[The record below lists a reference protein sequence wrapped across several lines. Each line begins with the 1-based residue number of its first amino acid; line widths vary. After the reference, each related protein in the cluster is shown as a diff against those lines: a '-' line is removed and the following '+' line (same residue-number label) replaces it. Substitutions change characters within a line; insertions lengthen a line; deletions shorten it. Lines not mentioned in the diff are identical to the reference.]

1 MPTSTKPPPPASTV
15 ARPFAASLLAA
26 ALTLSLAAGC
36 SSAENPS
43 TDGAAGAPGSGGSS
57 GSGGAD
63 GGDACAALVAAYGQA
78 YGRALDCNPS
88 IDSVQCH
95 TLTRSSL
102 GCGQCETYVND
113 STELD
118 QIRAQYSAS
127 CPPVPCPYIAC
138 ILPVAPVC
146 LPADGGTT
154 GRCGYPPP
162 Q

>member
-1 MPTSTKPPPPASTV
+1 M
-15 ARPFAASLLAA
+15 ARSYAALLLAP
-26 ALTLSLAAGC
+26 ALTLWLAAGC
-36 SSAENPS
+36 SSTATPM
-43 TDGAAGAPGSGGSS
+43 TDGAAGAPGSGG
-57 GSGGAD
+57 AD
-63 GGDACAALVAAYGQA
+63 GGDVCAALVAAYGQA
-78 YGRALDCNPS
+78 YARALDCNPN

-95 TLTRSSL
+95 TLTSL
-102 GCGQCETYVND
+102 SLSCGQCEAYVND

-127 CPPVPCPYIAC
+127 CPPVACPSIAC